1 MLAQKRSR
9 TSWVP
14 RQRCLAAVYT
24 AALAKGGARGGRRA
38 GWTRRR
44 LAYNI
49 SLKTEL
55 LLPAY
60 ISRLV
65 PACTSAPSSAHL
77 PPSPSTLSSL
87 VPMTTVLH
95 APGYPWL
102 PPSCPP
108 PIFLPVPPPFRFH
121 PLLPWY
127 VWPYPPMHAGFFG
140 ANLEI
145 LPILPSQ
152 TISHNL
158 HEMFKMST
166 RTSMST

>member
-65 PACTSAPSSAHL
+65 PACLHFCTFFRTPSALSVDSLLPGPDDHCAACTWVPLAATLLPSSDFSSGTSA
-77 PPSPSTLSSL
+77 LS
-87 VPMTTVLH
+87 
-95 APGYPWL
+95 
-102 PPSCPP
+102 
-108 PIFLPVPPPFRFH
+108 VPPPAALVRVASPAYARRF
-121 PLLPWY
+121 LRCQSGD
-127 VWPYPPMHAGFFG
+127 PPDSSVTDH
-140 ANLEI
+140 I
-145 LPILPSQ
+145 
-152 TISHNL
+152 T
-158 HEMFKMST
+158 
-166 RTSMST
+166 